1 MNKRTTRADESVD
14 VDSDVLANQGGPST
28 GERRIRRPQSA
39 GSSGGRSLEA
49 GDDPMDEDDL
59 AIFRSAEPPIEQ
71 SSFRDRVAE
80 FDSNQTRISSLI
92 GRIEEAKQD
101 VAEAKKDV
109 AEAKTRLTTA
119 ESKVTA
125 AESEVAAAKVE
136 MAKAKALVAQSEQA
150 AEARATLNT
159 SEASS
164 GAMESLKR
172 SYEEYVDPS
181 SGIQALREALDG
193 PSGSD
198 SQSRRPPVANR
209 HAADFGQRTG
219 HVGDGGAQDDVG
231 FENMADFFDEMT
243 PQEIENYKQRRYWN
257 NVRKMLDPEVWESFQ
272 EDLTER
278 VKTGELVVI
287 EEGRFRVSED
297 PPEAKTLPA
306 ETNLSTLTLVEDP

>member
-71 SSFRDRVAE
+71 SQFRDRVAE
-80 FDSNQTRISSLI
+80 FDSNQTMISTLK
-92 GRIEEAKQD
+92 GRIEKAEQD
-101 VAEAKKDV
+101 FAEAKV
-109 AEAKTRLTTA
+109 RFTTV

-172 SYEEYVDPS
+172 SYED
-181 SGIQALREALDG
+181 LD
-193 PSGSD
+193 
-198 SQSRRPPVANR
+198 
-209 HAADFGQRTG
+209 
-219 HVGDGGAQDDVG
+219 
-231 FENMADFFDEMT
+231 
-243 PQEIENYKQRRYWN
+243 
-257 NVRKMLDPEVWESFQ
+257 
-272 EDLTER
+272 
-278 VKTGELVVI
+278 
-287 EEGRFRVSED
+287 
-297 PPEAKTLPA
+297 
-306 ETNLSTLTLVEDP
+306 